1 MNDFIIVGGNW
12 TFYGFIAQS
21 TVDPNKFILAIRGTE
36 TLVEWWDDLTS
47 VVLVPWEGFG
57 AVGYGFSRIYQ
68 TLRVVYPE
76 TLGPEAAARALE
88 PAGTFA
94 QQVAAAV
101 QRHAANARRPHA
113 GTVAVTGHS
122 LGAALATL
130 YVADNFRAKPLS
142 TPLLCTFA
150 SPRVGDPVFARNFN
164 RHEITSWRIVNE
176 LDVVPK
182 LPFFGFEHIQSLHL
196 YNSGSSVRWS
206 LVCWHSLETYLHL
219 LDSLQPLSAEC
230 RWPPTVVPT
239 IPMRP
244 RMQPGEVAAALA
256 QFEKE
261 IALSLPSTKG
271 ATINITVKIAQT
283 E

>member
-1 MNDFIIVGGNW
+1 MAKKRRIIKVGQESGEKDLSDRVAQYDPSVAVHYGQFIEIAYRMYESAPNNPTPNPPSPFPVGYKFLAWIQMNDFIIVGGNW

-36 TLVEWWDDLTS
+36 TLEEWWDDLTS

-164 RHEITSWRIVNE
+164 RLEITSWRIVNE

-182 LPFFGFEHIQSLHL
+182 LPQGIEQMQICFQ
-196 YNSGSSVRWS
+196 R
-206 LVCWHSLETYLHL
+206 
-219 LDSLQPLSAEC
+219 
-230 RWPPTVVPT
+230 VPAD
-239 IPMRP
+239 
-244 RMQPGEVAAALA
+244 Q
-256 QFEKE
+256 
-261 IALSLPSTKG
+261 
-271 ATINITVKIAQT
+271 
-283 E
+283 